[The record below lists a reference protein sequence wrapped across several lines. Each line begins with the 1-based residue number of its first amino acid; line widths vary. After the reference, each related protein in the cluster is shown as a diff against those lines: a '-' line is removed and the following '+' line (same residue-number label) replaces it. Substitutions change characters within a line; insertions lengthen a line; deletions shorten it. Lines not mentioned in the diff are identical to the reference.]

1 MILPTGNICISLR
14 TVARLRS
21 AEERRRKTREDLMD
35 RAKRR
40 AAEAS
45 QRALAMKDHVVMREK
60 DNVMREKDHVMR
72 EKDVLMSDDPT
83 RILQPPPL
91 QQTPLPPHH
100 HNHHQQQQ
108 RSDGG
113 DGNASEQG
121 LRSSDTGPG
130 LGLGLIAAGL
140 KSNGYDKKLEMLRH
154 AEEMAWQREQEVS
167 HRLHQADLRR
177 QKVRE
182 EMLNRT
188 RRRLAETAERTRAI
202 RDAESHSES
211 VTMETSI
218 EFPCITSLHKLSA
231 YLLYITYL
239 HHPVSPYIIP
249 PGIIFVHNYP
259 SILFSQT
266 RTFINY
272 SKNGVPYFWLQMMST
287 PLYVLTPYY
296 PLICILSSS
305 LLLSDLCPRML
316 L

>member
-1 MILPTGNICISLR
+1 MILPTGNIYISLR

-45 QRALAMKDHVVMREK
+45 QRALAMKDVMRE
-60 DNVMREKDHVMR
+60 NDHVMR
-72 EKDVLMSDDPT
+72 DDPT
-83 RILQPPPL
+83 RILQSSSL
-91 QQTPLPPHH
+91 QQATLPPHH

-108 RSDGG
+108 RRLDGG

-182 EMLNRT
+182 DMLNRT

-231 YLLYITYL
+231 YLLCITSL

-266 RTFINY
+266 
-272 SKNGVPYFWLQMMST
+272 
-287 PLYVLTPYY
+287 
-296 PLICILSSS
+296 
-305 LLLSDLCPRML
+305 LLLLTTPKMVFLISGFK
-316 L
+316 